1 MASFHA
7 LIRGVHRT
15 LGRTQAT
22 VDRLAR
28 RVLLVIGRG
37 RVSAPVDDSGVVQ
50 RLQAQINGLET
61 IDGLRRLAEFGFT
74 SVPPQGAD
82 VAILFVAGDRSNGI
96 VVATGHQSSRP
107 TGLQPGETM
116 IYTQDGKQ
124 IYLTA
129 GGGIVVDAK
138 AQPVT
143 VNNAS
148 DVTWTCTGKFKVV
161 APGGVEFDT
170 PTLKST
176 GDIVDNADS
185 NEASVATMRGTY
197 NGHNHDDPQGG
208 TVSPPNQ
215 KM

>member
-1 MASFHA
+1 MASFHS

-15 LGRTQAT
+15 LGRTQAN

-50 RLQAQINGLET
+50 RLQAQINQLET

-82 VAILFVAGDRSNGI
+82 VAIMFVAGDRSNGI

-129 GGGIVVDAK
+129 GGGIKVAANGQPVEVDNATV
-138 AQPVT
+138 VT
-143 VNNAS
+143 VNAS
-148 DVTWTCTGKFKVV
+148 TEMVMNTPILKVSGDIIDNYETNTDNM
-161 APGGVEFDT
+161 AGMRTRFNTHKHNVENVQSGSSTITSDT
-170 PTLKST
+170 PTVT
-176 GDIVDNADS
+176 
-185 NEASVATMRGTY
+185 E
-197 NGHNHDDPQGG
+197 
-208 TVSPPNQ
+208 
-215 KM
+215 

>member
-50 RLQAQINGLET
+50 QLQAQINGLET

-129 GGGIVVDAK
+129 SNGVKIAANGQAVEVDNATT
-138 AQPVT
+138 VT
-143 VNNAS
+143 INAATKIRA
-148 DVTWTCTGKFKVV
+148 VTPRLEC
-161 APGGVEFDT
+161 
-170 PTLKST
+170 T
-176 GDIVDNADS
+176 GDIVDNCDKNS
-185 NEASVATMRGTY
+185 ESMSSMRATY
-197 NGHNHDDPQGG
+197 NGHDHGG
-208 TVSPPNQ
+208 IQRGSDSSDEPTQ
-215 KM
+215 QM